1 MKSLLILFILPVF
14 LLTVSG
20 SFAADARIKIDRDR
34 VIGEISPLIYG
45 NFVEHLGRC
54 VYGGVYDPDSP

>member
-1 MKSLLILFILPVF
+1 MMKVSATLIITFWSLCCAIDAF
-14 LLTVSG
+14 G
-20 SFAADARIKIDRDR
+20 QNARIKIDPDR

-54 VYGGVYDPDSP
+54 VYGGI